1 MVYCKCHIKRY
12 LLVIFLISTLLCF
25 SSCKFSRWKKD
36 LKEALIWAR
45 QDSIRV
51 ADSLK
56 RIEIETNVIEAIEQD
71 SISETDKEKLP
82 GSVGDS
88 RITYYI
94 IAGSF
99 TNPEN
104 TRLTAEGYRSLGYKT
119 NIINTTNRNGIMA
132 EYVSVNT
139 FNNYDEAG
147 RYLKEFRSKFDPKA
161 WIYSNQ

>member
-1 MVYCKCHIKRY
+1 MDYYKYHFKRY
-12 LLVIFLISTLLCF
+12 LSAIFLIPLLLF
-25 SSCKFSRWKKD
+25 SFSCRYVKEEKA
-36 LKEALIWAR
+36 LKEALLWAR
-45 QDSIRV
+45 QDSIRI

-56 RIEIETNVIEAIEQD
+56 RIEIETKVVEALPQD
-71 SISETDKEKLP
+71 SLGKSDKEKLP

-104 TRLTAEGYRSLGYKT
+104 ARLTAEGYRSLGYKT
-119 NIINTTNRNGIMA
+119 SIINTTNRNGIKA

-139 FNNYDEAG
+139 FNNYYEAV
-147 RYLKEFRSKFDPKA
+147 RYLKEFQSKFDSKA
-161 WIYSNQ
+161 WIYSDQ